1 MLCTASPVPP
11 GRAAAESV
19 GLEYGRNPP
28 SRWPR
33 RAGEDTLLSRG
44 KALEKSQQDSGTA
57 VPDGTAVP
65 GRANSTA

>member
-1 MLCTASPVPP
+1 MLCTASPVDP

-19 GLEYGRNPP
+19 GLEYGRNPQI
-28 SRWPR
+28 RQPR
-33 RAGEDTLLSRG
+33 RAEEDKVLQIG